1 VRPRADKDNAYNQSS
16 FLTVI
21 RLWTTILI
29 LLTFIYSCSD
39 NTQHSD
45 THSGVTILTVGPRGG
60 DYTDSTGKEFGFR
73 IFRTHIIN
81 DTIIPIELTLNFP
94 SDSVALPIDSITSL
108 GITKSDRYVRVF
120 LFPQTMAPAKKEEVY
135 NYGVTGIESF
145 LDTELSKAAILK
157 ITIQPKQNLTLYI
170 GALLYPAFGQ
180 ARAKLFINGQNLVY
194 RISIEPPLD
203 SALISCG
210 QIVFKK

>member
-1 VRPRADKDNAYNQSS
+1 MTRQRLQTIFIS
-16 FLTVI
+16 TVI
-21 RLWTTILI
+21 SPWTTLLF

-39 NTQHSD
+39 NTPHFN
-45 THSGVTILTVGPRGG
+45 THSGVSILTIGPRGG
-60 DYTDSTGKEFGFR
+60 DYTDSTGKKFGFR

-81 DTIIPIELTLNFP
+81 DTIIPIELIINFP
-94 SDSVALPIDSITSL
+94 SDSVALLPTDSIASL
-108 GITKSDRYVRVF
+108 GIPKSDRYVRVF
-120 LFPQTMAPAKKEEVY
+120 LFPQSMAPDKQEEVY

-145 LDTELSKAAILK
+145 LDTGLSKATMLK
-157 ITIQPKQNLTLYI
+157 TTIQPKQDYTLYI
-170 GALLYPAFGQ
+170 GALIYPALQQ

-194 RISIEPPLD
+194 RISIDPPLD